1 MSLSRSLAQGRDHE
15 QRARTHVG
23 RAREYEHQAWHEHEI
38 EARTTT
44 MLDWTH
50 AARLE
55 WAMAVCALLAWVR
68 YGEGER

>member
-23 RAREYEHQAWHEHEI
+23 RARDYEWSAWHEHDVNRS
-38 EARTTT
+38 ALYT
-44 MLDWTH
+44 MDWVH

-55 WAMAVCALLAWVR
+55 WAMAVTALLAWER